1 MDKEV
6 FVEDVIKGAL
16 RENAYDLAMDIF
28 NTPAKV
34 KETEYTQKQA
44 AVGAWYSQLSSEEQD
59 LVKVVVRNSISSTIW
74 RFLFTFGDQSI
85 GRIRAEHGMLEL
97 YYRSAD
103 GKRVMLSG
111 DTEELEEMHDL
122 YYSNEP
128 DSPDWICTGLSP
140 ERISD

>member
-1 MDKEV
+1 MNTED
-6 FVEDVIKGAL
+6 FVEEVIKGAL

-34 KETEYTQKQA
+34 RDTEYSQKQI
-44 AVGAWYSQLSSEEQD
+44 AVGEWYSQLSSEDQD
-59 LVKVVVRNSISSTIW
+59 LVKIVVRNSISSTIW
-74 RFLFTFGDQSI
+74 RFLFMFSDQSI
-85 GRIRAEHGMLEL
+85 GRIRAERGMLEL

-111 DTEELEEMHDL
+111 APEELEGMHDL

-128 DSPDWICTGLSP
+128 DSPDWICTGVSQDG
-140 ERISD
+140 SN

>member
-1 MDKEV
+1 MDKEE
-6 FVEDVIKGAL
+6 FVEEVIKGAL

-34 KETEYTQKQA
+34 RETEYTQKQT
-44 AVGAWYSQLSSEEQD
+44 AVAAWYSKLSPEDQD
-59 LVKVVVRNSISSTIW
+59 LVKIVVRNSISSTIW
-74 RFLFTFGDQSI
+74 RFLFTFSDQSI
-85 GRIRAEHGMLEL
+85 GRIREEHGKLEL
-97 YYRSAD
+97 YYSSAD

-111 DTEELEEMHDL
+111 AREELEEMHDL

-140 ERISD
+140 DSSD